1 MANND
6 LLCDS
11 CLQIRSFTYK
21 LFFPEMHRLDTY
33 IETSRKTTQ
42 IFCLHSHAFSFVM
55 NKLFILAGT
64 EDLLLITQFRENNAF
79 FSFLLICDSV
89 GEGLNYAKNP
99 GT

>member
-1 MANND
+1 
-6 LLCDS
+6 
-11 CLQIRSFTYK
+11 
-21 LFFPEMHRLDTY
+21 
-33 IETSRKTTQ
+33 
-42 IFCLHSHAFSFVM
+42 M
-55 NKLFILAGT
+55 NKLFILVGT